1 MSGLPARRET
11 AILLQSTPEGISV
24 TTIRTLALLCAAP
37 CLYTPAHAKPADA
50 PNPAFTG
57 RDLFDLSAA
66 SDPQISPDGRF
77 VAYVRRSAD
86 IMTDKARSSIW
97 LINVATG
104 EQRPLAAATGD
115 HFSPRWSPDG
125 RRLAYAS
132 TAEGGG
138 PQLFVR
144 WMDSG
149 QTVRVTG
156 LPDSPQALA
165 WSPDGSRLAYLMN
178 VPDEGMKLGKA
189 PDKPEGANWAKPLE
203 VIDKVTYRADGAG
216 YLKPGFDKIFM
227 VDADGGAPRQLTFG
241 AYHDG
246 APEWSPDGRTILF
259 SAVRKPDWEMT
270 VLDSEIYRLDVM
282 TGAITAL
289 TARNG
294 PDAAPEVSPD
304 GRTIAYLG
312 YDDHKKGFEQSSIYV
327 MSASGGSPRPVAPN
341 LDRDIQQIEWAA
353 DGRSL
358 YASYEEGGS
367 VTVSRIGLDGSV
379 RPIARNLAAAG
390 YDRPYAGGGFSVSN
404 GGTVAYTVSPYDR
417 PTDVAVTSGGGARQ
431 LTHLN
436 ALTLGAKNLGTIRT
450 LDVTSPDGG
459 RVPSWILLP
468 ATYKPG
474 DRVPT
479 ILEIHGG
486 PYAAYGPHFSTD
498 YQLYAAA
505 GYAVLYTNPRGSTG
519 YGQAFADG
527 IEKTYPASNFDDLMA
542 AVDAAIASG
551 ISDPNNLFVTGGSG
565 GGILTAWIVGKTD
578 RFKAAAA
585 QKPVINWTS
594 MALTSDGT
602 PFFAPYWMGSMPW
615 ENYQSYWARS
625 PLSLMANVKTPTLVV
640 VGSEDFRTPV
650 SEAEQLYAAL
660 KLRRIPTALVKVPDA
675 SHGGI
680 AARPSQSAAKAAAII
695 AWFDKYRTD
704 KARAAETAAVE
715 GASPAEI
722 R

>member
-1 MSGLPARRET
+1 MT
-11 AILLQSTPEGISV
+11 AFRS
-24 TTIRTLALLCAAP
+24 LALLCAATA
-37 CLYTPAHAKPADA
+37 LSTSALAAPADA
-50 PNPAFTG
+50 PSPAFAG

-97 LINVATG
+97 LVTLATG
-104 EQRPLAAATGD
+104 EQRPIAAGTGD
-115 HFSPRWSPDG
+115 SFSPRWSPDG

-132 TAEGGG
+132 TAEGGA

-144 WMDSG
+144 WMDAG

-165 WSPDGSRLAYLMN
+165 WSPDGKRIAYLMN

-189 PDKPEGANWAKPLE
+189 PDKPEGATWAKPLE
-203 VIDKVTYRADGAG
+203 VIDKVTYRFDGAG
-216 YLKPGFDKIFM
+216 YIKPGFDKIFM

-246 APEWSPDGRTILF
+246 APEWTADGRGILF
-259 SAVRKPDWEMT
+259 SAVRKPDWQM
-270 VLDSEIYRLDVM
+270 VVVDSEIYRLDLAS
-282 TGAITAL
+282 GAVTAL
-289 TARNG
+289 TTRDG
-294 PDAAPEVSPD
+294 PDAAPEASPD

-312 YDDHKKGFEQSSIYV
+312 FDDHKKGFEQSNIYV
-327 MSASGGSPRPVAPN
+327 MGANGGAPREIAPN
-341 LDRDIQQIEWAA
+341 LDRNVQQIEWAP

-358 YASYEEGGS
+358 YAAYEEGGS

-379 RPIARNLAAAG
+379 RPIARDVAGAG
-390 YDRPYAGGGFSVSN
+390 YDRPYASGGFSVSK
-404 GGTVAYTVSPYDR
+404 GGTVAYTVSSYDR
-417 PTDVAVTSGGGARQ
+417 PADVAVSGGGGRRQ
-431 LTHLN
+431 LTRLN
-436 ALTLGAKNLGTIRT
+436 DLTLAAKNLGTIRT
-450 LDVTSPDGG
+450 LDVTAPDGG
-459 RVPSWILLP
+459 KVPAWLLLP

-505 GYAVLYTNPRGSTG
+505 GYAVLFTNPRGSTG
-519 YGQAFADG
+519 YGQRFADG
-527 IEKTYPASNFDDLMA
+527 IEKTYPDSDYADLMA
-542 AVDAAIASG
+542 AVDAAVASG
-551 ISDPNNLFVTGGSG
+551 MSDPNNLFVTGGSG

-594 MALTSDGT
+594 MALTSDGIT
-602 PFFAPYWMGSMPW
+602 FFGPYWMGSQPW

-625 PLSLMANVKTPTLVV
+625 PLSQMANVKTPTLVV
-640 VGSEDFRTPV
+640 VGSEDYRTPV
-650 SEAEQLYAAL
+650 SEAEQFYAAL
-660 KLRRIPTALVKVPDA
+660 KLRRVPTALVKVPDA

-704 KARAAETAAVE
+704 KPKPAAV
-715 GASPAEI
+715 ASAGQ
-722 R
+722 

>member
-1 MSGLPARRET
+1 L
-11 AILLQSTPEGISV
+11 
-24 TTIRTLALLCAAP
+24 TTIRTLALLCAATVIS
-37 CLYTPAHAKPADA
+37 TPVLAKPADG
-50 PNPAFTG
+50 PSTIFTG

-66 SDPQISPDGRF
+66 SDPQISPDGRT

-86 IMTDKARSSIW
+86 IMTDKAHSSIW
-97 LINVATG
+97 LVNVATG
-104 EQRPLAAATGD
+104 EQRPLAAGTGD
-115 HFSPRWSPDG
+115 HFNPRWSPDG

-132 TAEGGG
+132 TAEGGT

-144 WMDSG
+144 WMDTG

-165 WSPDGSRLAYLMN
+165 WSPDGRRLAYLMN
-178 VPDEGMKLGKA
+178 VPDEGPKLGSA
-189 PDKPEGANWAKPLE
+189 PAKPEGATWAKPLE
-203 VIDKVTYRADGAG
+203 ILDKVTYRADGAG
-216 YLKPGFDKIFM
+216 YIKPGFDKIFI

-246 APEWSPDGRTILF
+246 APEWTPDSRAILF
-259 SAVRKPDWEMT
+259 SAVRKDDWEMT
-270 VLDSEIYRLDVM
+270 PLDSEIYRLDLGS
-282 TGAITAL
+282 GAITAL
-289 TARNG
+289 TSRSG

-312 YDDHKKGFEQSSIYV
+312 FDDHKKGFEQNNIYV
-327 MSASGGSPRPVAPN
+327 MSIDGGAPRQIAPH
-341 LDRDIQQIEWAA
+341 LDRNFQQIEWAA

-358 YASYEEGGS
+358 YAAYEEAGS

-379 RPIARNLAAAG
+379 RPIAHDLAASG
-390 YDRPYAGGGFSVSN
+390 YDRPYAGGDFSVSKS
-404 GGTVAYTVSPYDR
+404 GAVAYNVSPYDR
-417 PTDVAVTSGGGARQ
+417 PTDLAISSGGARRQ

-436 ALTLGAKNLGTIRT
+436 ELTLGAKNLGTLRT
-450 LDVTSPDGG
+450 LDVTAPDGG
-459 RVPSWILLP
+459 KVPSWILLP
-468 ATYKPG
+468 PTYKTG

-498 YQLYAAA
+498 YQQYAAA

-527 IEKTYPASNFDDLMA
+527 IEKTYPDSDFADLMA
-542 AVDAAIASG
+542 AVDAAVASG
-551 ISDPNNLFVTGGSG
+551 MADPDNLFVTGGSG
-565 GGILTAWIVGKTD
+565 GGILTAWIIGKTN

-602 PFFAPYWMGSMPW
+602 PFFAPYWMGSLPW

-625 PLSLMANVKTPTLVV
+625 PLSQMANVKTPTLVV
-640 VGSEDFRTPV
+640 VGAEDFRTPV

-660 KLRRIPTALVKVPDA
+660 KLQRVPTTLVKVPDA

-680 AARPSQSAAKAAAII
+680 AARPSQSAAKASAII
-695 AWFDKYRTD
+695 AWFDRYRT
-704 KARAAETAAVE
+704 KKTPAPAASNAGPSAAEA
-715 GASPAEI
+715 